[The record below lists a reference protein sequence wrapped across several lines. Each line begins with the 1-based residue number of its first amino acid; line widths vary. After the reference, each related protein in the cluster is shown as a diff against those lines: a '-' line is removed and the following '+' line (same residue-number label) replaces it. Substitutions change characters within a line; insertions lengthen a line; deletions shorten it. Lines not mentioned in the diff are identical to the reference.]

1 VIILVK
7 EVLKD
12 TPITI
17 SEVSEILT
25 EEIKNRK
32 EEDKRIGYAQR
43 RSYDHVQ
50 KFSKNTAS
58 DAAKLK
64 QELMEHDKVTPELA
78 VKLTDLMP
86 TEKKQI
92 RAIYAK
98 ERFALDSDLIEELQE
113 IINKYR

>member
-1 VIILVK
+1 MVK

-12 TPITI
+12 NPITI

-25 EEIKNRK
+25 NEITQRK
-32 EEDKRIGYAQR
+32 EDEKRIGYAQR
-43 RSYDHVQ
+43 RSFDHVQ
-50 KFSKNTAS
+50 KFSKTNPEQ
-58 DAAKLK
+58 AKKLRK
-64 QELMEHDKVTPELA
+64 ELLEHEKVTPELA

-86 TEKKQI
+86 KEKKQI

-98 ERFALDSDLIEELQE
+98 ERFALDTEVIEQIQE